1 MRCFMQHAWLEFDT
15 GFWLL
20 RTDSQSKGKGVVR
33 TWVDKTAALV
43 ELADEGWT
51 VNRQYSRRRRSQT
64 EAKLKFKGYA
74 LSRTVQ

>member
-1 MRCFMQHAWLEFDT
+1 MQHAWLEFDT

-20 RTDSQSKGKGVVR
+20 RTDSQSKGRGVVR

-51 VNRQYSRRRRSQT
+51 VNGQYSRRRRSQVDP
-64 EAKLKFKGYA
+64 KLGFKCYT
-74 LSRTVQ
+74 LSRIIQ

>member
-1 MRCFMQHAWLEFDT
+1 MQHAWLEFDT

-20 RTDSQSKGKGVVR
+20 RTDSKSKGKGVVR

-51 VNRQYSRRRRSQT
+51 VSEQYSKRRRSQVSP
-64 EAKLKFKGYA
+64 KIRLKGYT
-74 LSRTVQ
+74 LSRTIQ